1 MEIKK
6 YPHAILENYSKIFIQ
21 LGLVLS
27 LFIVYESF
35 QMKSYPSEVKA
46 VMSTFVSVDNQ
57 ESIIE
62 IKPVEVQ
69 QTETPKAVITERIL
83 KVDDAVEIEETILE
97 STEIS
102 ENDAVVVK
110 LKKELVVVE
119 KEEEPI
125 VEDVPFMIIE
135 DVPLYPGCKGTNEER
150 RACFSEE
157 ITKFVARNFNTQLS
171 TDLGLTPGTIQKI
184 FVMFK
189 INKEGEISEIKA
201 RAPHVRLQ
209 EEAIRVIQKLPKMT
223 PGKQRGK
230 AVSVSYGLPIMF
242 KVE

>member
-6 YPHAILENYSKIFIQ
+6 YPHATLENYSTLFIQ

-27 LFIVYESF
+27 LFLVYESF
-35 QMKSYPSEVKA
+35 TMKSYPSEIKTLVG
-46 VMSTFVSVDNQ
+46 TYVSVDDQ
-57 ESIIE
+57 EAIVVIKPIE
-62 IKPVEVQ
+62 IKE
-69 QTETPKAVITERIL
+69 TEAVKVAVTERIL

-97 STEIS
+97 STEINES
-102 ENDAVVVK
+102 DAVIVK
-110 LKKELVVVE
+110 LKKELLVVE

-135 DVPLYPGCKGTNEER
+135 DVPLYPGCSGTNAER

-157 ITKFVARNFNTQLS
+157 ITKFVSKNFNTQLS
-171 TDLGLTPGTIQKI
+171 TDLGLAQGSIQKI
-184 FVMFK
+184 YVMFK
-189 INKEGEISEIKA
+189 INREGKISDIKA
-201 RAPHVRLQ
+201 RAPHVKLQ
-209 EEAIRVIQKLPKMT
+209 EEAIRVIQKLPNMT

-230 AVSVSYGLPIMF
+230 PVSVSYGLPIMF